1 MGLLFVDMQPPHLR
15 RPPKKRVSEYIQYL
29 IDNSVSTLYIGV
41 KSVCGGNIG
50 IAQCFPYSFI
60 SY

>member
-29 IDNSVSTLYIGV
+29 IELINSVSICCVSVHRLDGGCEIGV
-41 KSVCGGNIG
+41 WW
-50 IAQCFPYSFI
+50 
-60 SY
+60 